1 MFYAIW
7 IRKSLKKNVCF
18 FYHFELLH
26 TYDLFSQFQFGGRQ
40 RGISS
45 TDIGISYYYFIDWS
59 ELWVSGSDS
68 KQLIKHSRVD
78 LPERVVMLAD

>member
-1 MFYAIW
+1 MFYAIQ

-18 FYHFELLH
+18 FYHLELLH
-26 TYDLFSQFQFGGRQ
+26 TYDLFSQFQFGRRQ

-59 ELWVSGSDS
+59 QLWVSGSDS